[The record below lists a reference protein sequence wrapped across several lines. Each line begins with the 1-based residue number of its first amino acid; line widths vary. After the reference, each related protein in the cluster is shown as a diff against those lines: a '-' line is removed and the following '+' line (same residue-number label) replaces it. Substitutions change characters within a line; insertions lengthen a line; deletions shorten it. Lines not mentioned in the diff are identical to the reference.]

1 MTTFKHEGCEWYVND
16 TRGYLDEGP
25 SCDECGACGCDPCA
39 HEVAPIFGAK
49 HGAYPSACYRCNDSE
64 RECIGLA
71 VAYVCLDGG
80 DALCRACAEKVGLPC
95 SA

>member
-1 MTTFKHEGCEWYVND
+1 MTTFEHEGCEWYVND
-16 TRGYLDEGP
+16 TRGYIDAGP
-25 SCDECGACGCDPCA
+25 SCDECGACECESDHCA
-39 HEVAPIFGAK
+39 AP
-49 HGAYPSACYRCNDSE
+49 HDCEECSE
-64 RECIGLA
+64 KYSDGEFECVGLS